1 MTNCTARILEP
12 GACFYCT
19 LTKGEHGEDHEA
31 RGAGGQVIRKWKG
44 QFIGRKKE
52 ESK

>member
-1 MTNCTARILEP
+1 MTNCTAMILEP

-19 LTKGEHGEDHEA
+19 MTKGENGEDHEA
-31 RGAGGQVIRKWKG
+31 QCAGGQVISKWAG

-52 ESK
+52 V